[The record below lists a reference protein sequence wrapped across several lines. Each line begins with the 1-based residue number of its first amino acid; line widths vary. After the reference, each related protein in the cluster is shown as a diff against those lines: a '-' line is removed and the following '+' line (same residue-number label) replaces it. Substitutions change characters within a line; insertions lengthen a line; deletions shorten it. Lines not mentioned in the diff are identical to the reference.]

1 MKKPIY
7 QIILVGVF
15 SFVCFAQ
22 AQAQAQLFPKFG
34 IPVLENN
41 DTLANAWM
49 GGLDLPQF
57 SGSDI
62 NQDGREDLLIF
73 DRKAHKTIALLKNE
87 DGSYKYAP
95 DLEPAF
101 PEIREFALFR
111 DYNCDGLEDIFAFV
125 NLGVNGGQG
134 IQLFE
139 QEIVGGEL
147 SYSLRKDILQ
157 FDLGGFA
164 VNIYCSRLDIP
175 GIEDIDGD
183 GDIDIVSFGP
193 SGIFIPLYR
202 NLSAEMGYGC
212 DSLIFEEYS
221 SCWGQFRESSV
232 DNTINFDISCKGGG
246 SSSGPIPSGGPKHAG
261 STILLFDP
269 NEDGRMDAAL
279 GDVSFNSV
287 VYVQNDA
294 SSLDAHMNS
303 SAVDYT
309 YPSYSIPTDVEIFPA
324 SYYVDVTND
333 GKKDLLVAPNATTAH
348 VNTTSSWLY
357 ENTGDTNQTFQFV
370 QDDFLIDQ
378 CIDAGSYSFPVLFD
392 HNADGLEDL
401 IVANGF
407 VYENMGTTVASL
419 RYYENMGNDTLPV
432 FSLVDDNY
440 MGLSNFGA
448 DYLRPTFGDMDDDG
462 DQDMVLGDANGLVHL
477 YENTAGAGNPAN
489 FTLAQLQLA
498 NIDVGNKAHPQLIDL
513 NEDGLLDLVIGREGS
528 FGELIYY
535 WNFGTA
541 DNPQFSVDSANQAL
555 GNIQVNE
562 PGFVPGFSAPH
573 FLKTDSNTILYVG
586 NDLGFIPSYLVNQD
600 SLKSGSFERLALST
614 LPTRVGVRSTLSIGD
629 IDSDNVM
636 DYFVGNARGGVS
648 IYTGFKSDD
657 STIIDTTGLSI
668 RNKENGL
675 AFELYPNPSAA
686 AIILELNQKEQVEIQ
701 IFNNLGQLVKH
712 AIAKDE
718 KTIMINVE
726 ALSKGLYFVKISNTD
741 GNIGAQSF
749 IKK

>member
-1 MKKPIY
+1 MKKQLIR
-7 QIILVGVF
+7 IILVGVF
-15 SFVCFAQ
+15 GLFCSTHVQ
-22 AQAQAQLFPKFG
+22 AQFFPKLG

-73 DRKAHKTIALLKNE
+73 DKKAHKSIALLKQE

-139 QEIVGGEL
+139 QEIVGGQL
-147 SYSLRKDILQ
+147 SFTLRKDILQ

-202 NLSAEMGYGC
+202 NLSVEMGYGC

-232 DNTINFDISCKGGG
+232 DNSVNFDISCKGGG
-246 SSSGPIPSGGPKHAG
+246 SSAGPIPSGGPKHAG

-269 NEDGRMDAAL
+269 NEDNKMDIAL
-279 GDVSFNSV
+279 GDVSFNSLV
-287 VYVQNDA
+287 FLANDA
-294 SSLDAHMNS
+294 TSLDAHMDSNQ
-303 SAVDYT
+303 VDYA
-309 YPSYSIPTDVEIFPA
+309 YPSFDVSSDVEIFPA
-324 SYYVDVTND
+324 GFYVDVTND
-333 GKKDLLVAPNATTAH
+333 GKKDLLVAPNSTTAH

-357 ENTGDTNQTFQFV
+357 ENTGNTSQVFQFV

-378 CIDAGSYSFPVLFD
+378 CIDVGSYSFPVLFD

-407 VYENMGTTVASL
+407 IYENMGTTVASL
-419 RYYENMGNDTLPV
+419 HYYENTGNDTMPV
-432 FSLVDDNY
+432 FTLTDEDY
-440 MGLSNFGA
+440 MGFSNFGA
-448 DYLRPTFGDMDDDG
+448 DYLRPTFGDIDNDG
-462 DQDMVLGDANGLVHL
+462 DQDMVIGDANGLLHL

-498 NIDVGNKAHPQLIDL
+498 NIDVGNKAHPQLFDL
-513 NEDGLLDLVIGREGS
+513 NEDGLLDLVVGREGS
-528 FGELIYY
+528 FGEIMYY
-535 WNFGTA
+535 WNFGTTTS
-541 DNPQFSVDSANQAL
+541 PQFSVDSVNQAL

-573 FLKTDSNTILYVG
+573 FLKTDSVTLIYVG
-586 NDLGFIPSYLVNQD
+586 NDMGFIPSFIVNTD
-600 SLKSGSFERLALST
+600 SLRSGSFERVALST
-614 LPTRVGVRSTLSIGD
+614 LPSRVGVRSTLSITD
-629 IDSDNVM
+629 IDGDDVL
-636 DYFVGNARGGVS
+636 DYFIGNSRGGVS
-648 IYTGFKSDD
+648 IYTGFKSD

-668 RNKENGL
+668 RNPENNL
-675 AFELYPNPSAA
+675 DFKLYPNPTSNNLV
-686 AIILELNQKEQVEIQ
+686 IQLNQEEQVDIQ
-701 IFNNLGQLVKH
+701 VFNGLGQLVKQVVSDNKTLITIH
-712 AIAKDE
+712 VDE
-718 KTIMINVE
+718 
-726 ALSKGLYFVKISNTD
+726 LSKGIYFVKISNED
-741 GNIGAQSF
+741 GIRGAQSF
-749 IKK
+749 LKK